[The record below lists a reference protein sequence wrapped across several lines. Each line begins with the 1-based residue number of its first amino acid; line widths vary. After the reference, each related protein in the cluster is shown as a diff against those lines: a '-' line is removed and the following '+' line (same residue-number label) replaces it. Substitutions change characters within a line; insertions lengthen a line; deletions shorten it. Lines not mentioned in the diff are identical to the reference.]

1 MRLLKIVWA
10 LCPIGHA
17 VTDGKQ
23 RLHPHR
29 VSSYEQDIGEASISA
44 SGQPVM
50 RREAKQEDEDRQ
62 DDQMPIELHRKQV
75 VSLAPKAL
83 VATEPLPVKVDGCQ
97 DAATAHVIEG
107 YYMPAGTSGDKP
119 SYKKD
124 GSGTGDDEVWLYHY
138 ADLDAGSVG
147 WWIGSNPSGRLHIYA
162 FNPSEADL
170 PPSTGWKAPWWGDVD
185 ASLQIETLEQ
195 DELPQD
201 LVTQLPEV
209 ATEAPEESFTATA
222 APVDEPFAAAD
233 TTEEPTSLDKEGNE
247 APAVSNISKDME
259 PSEMQHILKEEGEMI
274 TAAVAKLSS
283 GKKLADMVF
292 GTDTAVIPDEPPSD
306 EMLEK
311 LSKDPAM
318 AKKALN
324 RTVSILQ
331 GAVSRLESGEA
342 FANELLGT
350 DTRKW
355 LEATEE
361 VVSMAPISKHAEEVT
376 TTTADEPPV
385 EGSKAAPLLKSVDE
399 VAVAATDAAEKAR
412 LWKDAEIAQLHAK
425 QAAEEAKK
433 KVEKLTVQAAK
444 EEAEKA
450 IEEAAGGEAAEAK
463 EEASK
468 LAAKAD
474 AEVADKETEV
484 AKAKKKL
491 ASLKNGTTEKDAA
504 EKELKEAEEAVKKAT
519 VKAEV
524 LDKKAGNIKL
534 AKQKDDDN
542 ALYSQEGEVEES
554 GPIVM
559 GSEPK
564 SDGEKVLEDKLDILQ
579 TKLQGL
585 ERVQMKDKLEDQL
598 SASLTEMDAQRGRLL
613 SSFGAP
619 PKRAQ
624 DVDAKEAT
632 EGEEKEKKPKKKS
645 KGSWNRVTVF
655 VMVALAVVVLACGAV
670 YQLVTI
676 RRLTKQAKADEKQPL
691 MKEEDSAANPAAGA
705 EEQEDPVPAGS

>member
-17 VTDGKQ
+17 VTDGQQ

-29 VSSYEQDIGEASISA
+29 VSSYEEDAREAYISA
-44 SGQPVM
+44 SGQPVV

-62 DDQMPIELHRKQV
+62 DDQMPIELHRQQQV
-75 VSLAPKAL
+75 VTQLAPKAL
-83 VATEPLPVKVDGCQ
+83 VATGEPLPVKVDGCQ

-107 YYMPAGTSGDKP
+107 SYMPAGTSGDKP

-147 WWIGSNPSGRLHIYA
+147 WWIGSNPSGRVHIYA

-170 PPSTGWKAPWWGDVD
+170 PPSNGWKAPWWGDVD

-195 DELPQD
+195 D

-209 ATEAPEESFTATA
+209 AKEDEPFTATSP
-222 APVDEPFAAAD
+222 PVDEPFAAT
-233 TTEEPTSLDKEGNE
+233 TTEGPNDSDKGPGNE

-259 PSEMQHILKEEGEMI
+259 PSEMQHLLKEEGEMI

-292 GTDTAVIPDEPPSD
+292 GTDTAAIPDEPPSD

-311 LSKDPAM
+311 LSQDPAM

-491 ASLKNGTTEKDAA
+491 ASLKNGTAEKDAA
-504 EKELKEAEEAVKKAT
+504 EKELKEAEDAVKKAT

-524 LDKKAGNIKL
+524 LEKKAGNIKL
-534 AKQKDDDN
+534 AKQKDSDDN
-542 ALYSQEGEVEES
+542 ALYSQEGEAGES

-598 SASLTEMDAQRGRLL
+598 SASLTEVDGGRLL
-613 SSFGAP
+613 SSAP
-619 PKRAQ
+619 KDVAEPKG
-624 DVDAKEAT
+624 EAT

-645 KGSWNRVTVF
+645 KGSWNRVTIF
-655 VMVALAVVVLACGAV
+655 VMVAMAVVVLAFGAV

-676 RRLTKQAKADEKQPL
+676 RRLSKQAKADEKQPL
-691 MKEEDSAANPAAGA
+691 MQEEDNAANPAAGA
-705 EEQEDPVPAGS
+705 EVHEDPVPAGS

>member
-29 VSSYEQDIGEASISA
+29 VSSYEQDSEEAMSISA
-44 SGQPVM
+44 SGQPVVM
-50 RREAKQEDEDRQ
+50 RREAKQEAEDRQ
-62 DDQMPIELHRKQV
+62 DEMPIEGHRQQQV
-75 VSLAPKAL
+75 VTQHAPKAL
-83 VATEPLPVKVDGCQ
+83 VATGEPLPVKVDGCQ
-97 DAATAHVIEG
+97 DATTAHVIEG
-107 YYMPAGTSGDKP
+107 YYMPAGTSDDKP

-185 ASLQIETLEQ
+185 ASLQIEALEQ

-209 ATEAPEESFTATA
+209 ATEAPEEAVTVSS
-222 APVDEPFAAAD
+222 APSDVDEPFVATA
-233 TTEEPTSLDKEGNE
+233 TTEEPKDSEEGNE

-274 TAAVAKLSS
+274 TASWHTERSSAHFLLEVGAAVAKLSS

-306 EMLEK
+306 EMLDQ

-361 VVSMAPISKHAEEVT
+361 VVAMAPISKHAEEVT

-433 KVEKLTVQAAK
+433 KVQKLTVEAAK

-491 ASLKNGTTEKDAA
+491 ASLKNGTAEKDAA
-504 EKELKEAEEAVKKAT
+504 EKDLKEAEEAVKQAT

-524 LDKKAGNIKL
+524 LEKKAGNIKL
-534 AKQKDDDN
+534 AKEDSDDN
-542 ALYSQEGEVEES
+542 ALYSQEGEAEES

-579 TKLQGL
+579 SKLQGL

-598 SASLTEMDAQRGRLL
+598 SASLTEVVSWQGLAQLEDKTAASGTQTTIC
-613 SSFGAP
+613 
-619 PKRAQ
+619 KQ
-624 DVDAKEAT
+624 CEVQT
-632 EGEEKEKKPKKKS
+632 
-645 KGSWNRVTVF
+645 NR
-655 VMVALAVVVLACGAV
+655 
-670 YQLVTI
+670 
-676 RRLTKQAKADEKQPL
+676 
-691 MKEEDSAANPAAGA
+691 
-705 EEQEDPVPAGS
+705 

>member
-1 MRLLKIVWA
+1 MS
-10 LCPIGHA
+10 CF
-17 VTDGKQ
+17 
-23 RLHPHR
+23 
-29 VSSYEQDIGEASISA
+29 SS
-44 SGQPVM
+44 
-50 RREAKQEDEDRQ
+50 
-62 DDQMPIELHRKQV
+62 L
-75 VSLAPKAL
+75 
-83 VATEPLPVKVDGCQ
+83 
-97 DAATAHVIEG
+97 
-107 YYMPAGTSGDKP
+107 
-119 SYKKD
+119 
-124 GSGTGDDEVWLYHY
+124 WL
-138 ADLDAGSVG
+138 
-147 WWIGSNPSGRLHIYA
+147 
-162 FNPSEADL
+162 
-170 PPSTGWKAPWWGDVD
+170 
-185 ASLQIETLEQ
+185 
-195 DELPQD
+195 
-201 LVTQLPEV
+201 LVT
-209 ATEAPEESFTATA
+209 
-222 APVDEPFAAAD
+222 
-233 TTEEPTSLDKEGNE
+233 
-247 APAVSNISKDME
+247 
-259 PSEMQHILKEEGEMI
+259 
-274 TAAVAKLSS
+274 SS
-283 GKKLADMVF
+283 RFL
-292 GTDTAVIPDEPPSD
+292 
-306 EMLEK
+306 
-311 LSKDPAM
+311 
-318 AKKALN
+318 
-324 RTVSILQ
+324 VSILQ

-491 ASLKNGTTEKDAA
+491 ASLKNGTAEKDAA
-504 EKELKEAEEAVKKAT
+504 EKELKEAEDAVKKAT

-524 LDKKAGNIKL
+524 LEKKAGNIKL
-534 AKQKDDDN
+534 AKQKDSDDN
-542 ALYSQEGEVEES
+542 ALYSQEGEAGES

-598 SASLTEMDAQRGRLL
+598 SASLTEVVSWPRLWDPFRPQGTVSFPH
-613 SSFGAP
+613 SSRVHVSQAP
-619 PKRAQ
+619 PQ
-624 DVDAKEAT
+624 DVAEPKGEAT

-645 KGSWNRVTVF
+645 KGSWNRVTIF
-655 VMVALAVVVLACGAV
+655 DPW
-670 YQLVTI
+670 Q
-676 RRLTKQAKADEKQPL
+676 
-691 MKEEDSAANPAAGA
+691 NAGRMLDFP
-705 EEQEDPVPAGS
+705 EFGI